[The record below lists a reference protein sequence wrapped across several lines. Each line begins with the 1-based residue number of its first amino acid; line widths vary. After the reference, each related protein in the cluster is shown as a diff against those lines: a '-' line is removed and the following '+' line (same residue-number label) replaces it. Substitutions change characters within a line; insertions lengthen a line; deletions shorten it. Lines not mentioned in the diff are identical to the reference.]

1 MPAFERVRERSVL
14 RSASELDNADFF
26 RSALYNEIW
35 KPQGLYYRVE
45 VVIHGSRCQPLG
57 SLVLY
62 RAPGDTIFGKD
73 EEALLGALVPYIAR
87 ALEREVALP
96 LDFARRHG
104 HRALLSM
111 SNEGDLQYISQD
123 AHRMLLL
130 AHGGITPDAAG
141 RVPRRETSPTLGI
154 LVEQIRRSQGQSFH
168 RASVTIENVWGRFVF
183 EAERLVPLD
192 PTAPSAIHVTIQH
205 DEPRAVAQRRVLGAL
220 PLSVTQREV
229 CALLHAGYTH
239 AAIGTLLLVTPSTVA
254 DHIKKIYTKL
264 DVHSVH
270 ELRSMLDSMG
280 AHGASR

>member
-1 MPAFERVRERSVL
+1 
-14 RSASELDNADFF
+14 
-26 RSALYNEIW
+26 
-35 KPQGLYYRVE
+35 
-45 VVIHGSRCQPLG
+45 
-57 SLVLY
+57 
-62 RAPGDTIFGKD
+62 
-73 EEALLGALVPYIAR
+73 
-87 ALEREVALP
+87 
-96 LDFARRHG
+96 
-104 HRALLSM
+104 
-111 SNEGDLQYISQD
+111 
-123 AHRMLLL
+123 MLLL

-192 PTAPSAIHVTIQH
+192 PTAPSAIHVSIQH

-220 PLSVTQREV
+220 PLSVTQRE
-229 CALLHAGYTH
+229 ALLHAGYTH